1 MKDGREAMSKFN
13 QAGMMFRA
21 LFPALVCSALLAP
34 TLAVSDTPKSQLPGG
49 NWDSIKKL
57 PDWSGMWTPGKA
69 PDDAPASDK
78 AGAMGML
85 FGFGIPFNEKYA
97 DYRDRRMSYVRGD
110 HGMDKVPLSNSGLCI
125 PSGEPL
131 VMSEV
136 SHEYFYSPGRVTMVL
151 ENGEVRDMWTD
162 GRGHPS
168 EDVSNPSFSGHSIAH
183 WDKDTLVVDTVDILP
198 DAEIYL
204 GGHVTAQTHIVER
217 FTRVGNKMRVRT
229 VITDP
234 VMFTK
239 PWEFTRWFDREDREP
254 VEYDRCTLEDRVK
267 KGDGRLLGIDFNMN
281 RDESGEING
290 AGEIK

>member
-1 MKDGREAMSKFN
+1 VNYMSNFDR
-13 QAGMMFRA
+13 ASIWLRA
-21 LFPALVCSALLAP
+21 LVPAVVCAALLTPA
-34 TLAVSDTPKSQLPGG
+34 LAVSATPKSQLPGG

-57 PDWSGMWTPGKA
+57 PDWSGMWTPGRA

-78 AGAMGML
+78 AGGMGAI
-85 FGFGIPFNEKYA
+85 FGFGIPFNKKYA
-97 DYRDRRMSYVRGD
+97 DYRDLRMSYVRGD

-136 SHEYFYSPGRVTMVL
+136 SHEYLYSPGRVVMLL
-151 ENGEVRDMWTD
+151 ENGETRDIWTD

-168 EDVSNPSFSGHSIAH
+168 EDVSNPSFSGHSTGH
-183 WDKDTLVVDTVDILP
+183 WEGDTLVVDTIDILP

-217 FTRVGNKMRVRT
+217 FTRIGNKMRVRT
-229 VITDP
+229 VISDP
-234 VMFTK
+234 IMLSQ
-239 PWEFTRWFDREDREP
+239 PWVVTRWFDREDREP

-267 KGDGRLLGIDFNMN
+267 KGDGRLLGIDFNMD
-281 RDESGEING
+281 RQDSGEISTS
-290 AGEIK
+290 GEIK

>member
-1 MKDGREAMSKFN
+1 MRNFKW
-13 QAGMMFRA
+13 AGMMLRA
-21 LFPALVCSALLAP
+21 LFPALICSALLAP
-34 TLAVSDTPKSQLPGG
+34 LPALSDTPKSQLPGG
-49 NWDSIKKL
+49 SWDSIKRL

-69 PDDAPASDK
+69 PEDAPASDK
-78 AGAMGML
+78 AGGMGML
-85 FGFGIPFNEKYA
+85 FGFGIPFNQKYA
-97 DYRDRRMSYVRGD
+97 DYRDLRMSYVRGD

-136 SHEYFYSPGRVTMVL
+136 SHEYFYSPGRVTMLL
-151 ENGEVRDMWTD
+151 ENGETRYFWTD

-168 EDVSNPSFSGHSIAH
+168 EDVSNPSFSGHSTAH
-183 WDKDTLVVDTVDILP
+183 WEKDTLVVDTVDILP

-234 VMFTK
+234 IMFTK
-239 PWEFTRWFDREDREP
+239 PWEYTRWFDREDREP

-290 AGEIK
+290 AGEVK

>member
-1 MKDGREAMSKFN
+1 MSKFN
-13 QAGMMFRA
+13 LARILLQS
-21 LFPALVCSALLAP
+21 LFAALVCSAILTPPIALSA
-34 TLAVSDTPKSQLPGG
+34 TPKNQLPGG
-49 NWDSIKKL
+49 SWDSIKKL
-57 PDWSGMWTPGKA
+57 PDWSGMWTPGRA

-78 AGAMGML
+78 TSAQGAI
-85 FGFGIPFNEKYA
+85 FGFGMPFNQKYA
-97 DYRDRRMSYVRGD
+97 DYRDKRMSYVRGD

-136 SHEYFYSPGRVTMVL
+136 SHEYLYSPGRVTMLL
-151 ENGEVRDMWTD
+151 ENGESREIWTD

-168 EDVSNPSFSGHSIAH
+168 EDVSNPSFSGHSIGH
-183 WDKDTLVVDTVDILP
+183 WEGDTLVVETVDILP

-204 GGHVTAQTHIVER
+204 GGHVTTETRILER

-229 VITDP
+229 IITDP
-234 VMFTK
+234 IMFTK
-239 PWEFTRWFDREDREP
+239 PWEYTRWFDREDREP

-281 RDESGEING
+281 RETSGEISSSG
-290 AGEIK
+290 DIQ